1 MEAIVAAFNLEK
13 APVGAFSVIANL
25 RMDLF
30 QALEDSAES
39 AEVGGAVRRHNGIN
53 HPDEYS
59 QVFGEWGL
67 GISGGS
73 KEGGGK

>member
-1 MEAIVAAFNLEK
+1 MRVTAGLGTQRCVH
-13 APVGAFSVIANL
+13 S
-25 RMDLF
+25 
-30 QALEDSAES
+30 EDS
-39 AEVGGAVRRHNGIN
+39 AEVGGAVRTHNGIN

-67 GISGGS
+67 GSSGGS